1 MNLCRLLRPSLL
13 FVMLSGLLL
22 AGCDATSG
30 ESEANCEIFDACT
43 PTLELRL
50 LESDARPPANVSVLF
65 KVDTIDD
72 EPIAGL
78 TPGNFDIFEN
88 ERLVSRFEADLSILP
103 KTGRFQY
110 SIALLLDLSGSI
122 VQSESLEPLKQAARR
137 FVDAILYPT
146 TDPRSGEIELGIWWF
161 DGQADVTLL
170 QPFTPDPDVLKSAI
184 ESITADLPLDNSTNL
199 YGAVV
204 QGTAL
209 AQERVLSFRQD
220 DILAAGTL
228 VIFTDGTDQAA
239 RTTRSAAL
247 NAVRAAAD
255 DLSFFTIGLGGEI
268 DTPTLEEIGRNG
280 FVSAANINELLP
292 RFEEIGGLVRDE
304 ANSYYLLE
312 YCSPKRSGENNLTIR
327 ASTGDFVGIL
337 STKFSADGFQA
348 GCRIE

>member
-1 MNLCRLLRPSLL
+1 MNLRRLSLPSSFALL
-13 FVMLSGLLL
+13 LGLLL

-50 LESDARPPANVSVLF
+50 LESNARPPANVSVLF

-78 TPGNFDIFEN
+78 TPTNFDIFEN

-103 KTGRFQY
+103 KTGQFQY

-122 VQSESLEPLKQAARR
+122 VDSENLEPLKNAAQQ

-161 DGQADVTLL
+161 DGQESITLL
-170 QPFTPDPDVLKSAI
+170 EGFTADPEVLKASI
-184 ESITADLPLDNSTNL
+184 EGITADLPLDSSTNL

-204 QGTAL
+204 QGTDV
-209 AQERVLSFRQD
+209 AQQRVLARRQD

-228 VIFTDGTDQAA
+228 VVFTDGTDQAA

-247 NAVRAAAD
+247 DAVRAADD

-280 FVSAANINELLP
+280 FVSAANIDELLP

-312 YCSPKRSGENNLTIR
+312 YCSPKRNGENELTIR
-327 ASTGDFVGIL
+327 AARGEFVGIL
-337 STKFSADGFQA
+337 TTEFLANDFQA
-348 GCRIE
+348 GCSIN